1 MIMLALTLY
10 ELAMAANVLL
20 VATLIIVV
28 RACDAEQVPQRAV
41 RALCLLAWAGALVWW
56 SRGLP
61 AQTWLVG
68 YEVTVWLMLCVG
80 CVLLWVVAATTP
92 KPPTEPPTISQM
104 AARTDGPLINGRKVN
119 YAARSRSIRAKYR
132 GKS

>member
-28 RACDAEQVPQRAV
+28 RACEAEQVPQRAV
-41 RALCLLAWAGALVWW
+41 RALCLLAWAGALVWY
-56 SRGLP
+56 SRGMP
-61 AQTWLVG
+61 EQSWLMA
-68 YEVTVWLMLCVG
+68 YEVTIWLMLCAA

-92 KPPTEPPTISQM
+92 KPPAEPPTIAQM
-104 AARTDGPLINGRKVN
+104 ATRTDGPLINGRKVN
-119 YAARSRSIRAKYR
+119 YAARSRQIRAKYR
-132 GKS
+132 RSQ